1 MVTQSPQTVA
11 MTSPS
16 ESLVPST
23 TCEAAFRQIARDC
36 ASDFSEALETV
47 LDCDAPEGPH
57 KARVAL
63 RRLTTAIDA
72 FSPLLRRK
80 RQAQLRAQA
89 KAVFRLL
96 GKLRDSDVH
105 LETRCEM
112 PGHKG
117 RLRRNAEI
125 RTKVRKGLK
134 GLRAG
139 DLAGQV
145 ERLTAPDG
153 KLWRRSDAA
162 RAARSAPVG
171 RWAADMLAA
180 AWADCAG
187 HGASVAIMDP
197 LARHEFRK
205 DLKSMRYLVEF
216 LGPVVP
222 GLDQEPFRSDFRDIQ
237 DALGI
242 LNDWQVAM
250 ALEGRDLPDVL
261 PGKQARALV
270 AAEALWLRLS
280 TAPLP
285 WA

>member
-1 MVTQSPQTVA
+1 MAEPDE
-11 MTSPS
+11 P
-16 ESLVPST
+16 LLPST

-36 ASDFSEALETV
+36 ARDFAEALDKV

-72 FSPLLRRK
+72 FSDLLRRK
-80 RQAQLRAQA
+80 RQARLRDQV
-89 KAVFRLL
+89 KAIFRLL

-105 LETRCEM
+105 LETRCDM

-117 RLRRNAEI
+117 RLRRNARI
-125 RTKVRKGLK
+125 RAKVRKRLK
-134 GLRAG
+134 SLQA
-139 DLAGQV
+139 DQLAARV
-145 ERLTAPDG
+145 ARLTAQGG
-153 KLWRRSDAA
+153 KLWRRSEAA
-162 RAARSAPVG
+162 RATQSAPVG
-171 RWAADMLAA
+171 GWAVGRLAA
-180 AWADCAG
+180 AWADCG
-187 HGASVAIMDP
+187 HHGASVATMDP

-250 ALEGRDLPDVL
+250 ALEGRALPKVL